1 MKKTLFIML
10 CIVYT
15 TIQAQI
21 TVTTITP
28 EFNGSGGLSLDSEG
42 NLFIA
47 DFGDFLGMADTDGIP
62 NNVLKLDPDLN
73 LTVFASDF
81 TGASGNDFDSEGVL
95 YQSDIRDSAIYK
107 IVDGA
112 RVFVTS
118 TGIVAP
124 VGIVFDDQDNFYVCN
139 CGNNTIRKVTPDG
152 TSTQFASGEIFSC
165 PNGIT
170 VDENNN
176 LYVSNFSNTNIVKIT
191 PDGTTSIIGNTVAG
205 NGHLDYDPN
214 TGNLYIASYSGHQIF
229 SLKLETLMMDDIVG
243 TGVRGNDDGDGETA
257 TFSTPNGIA
266 VSDNGEVL
274 FVNCAVLLDGAIIN
288 PQIIRKIQLPS
299 LSVEDASLIHNI
311 KTYPNPVENTFT
323 IEANLPVHISNIDI
337 KIVDILGSIIKEI
350 KDIPI
355 QNTQLNHPI
364 DISGMSA
371 GNYIYIISQNSE
383 QLYSGQLIKK

>member
-1 MKKTLFIML
+1 ML

-21 TVTTITP
+21 TVTTITS
-28 EFNGSGGLSLDSEG
+28 ELNGSGGLSLDIEG

-47 DFGDFLGMADTDGIP
+47 DFGDSLGMADTDGIP
-62 NNVLKLDPDLN
+62 NNILKLDTDYN
-73 LTVFASDF
+73 LTIFATGF
-81 TGASGNDFDSEGVL
+81 TGASGNDFDSEGTL

-118 TGIVAP
+118 TGIVSP
-124 VGIVFDDQDNFYVCN
+124 VGIVFDSDDNFYVCN

-152 TSTQFASGEIFSC
+152 TSTQFASGDIFAC

-170 VDENNN
+170 VDEENN

-191 PDGTTSIIGNTVAG
+191 PDGTTSTIGNTTEG
-205 NGHLDYDPN
+205 NGHLDYDQN
-214 TGNLYIASYSGHQIF
+214 TGNLYIASYSGHQIL
-229 SLKLETLMMDDIVG
+229 SLKLENQVMVVIAG

-274 FVNCAVLLDGAIIN
+274 YVNCAVLLDGAIIN

-299 LSVEDASLIHNI
+299 FSVEDTSLIQNI
-311 KTYPNPVENTFT
+311 KTYPNPVENTFI
-323 IEANLPVHISNIDI
+323 IEAELPIHISNINI
-337 KIVDILGSIIKEI
+337 KIVDILGNIVKEI
-350 KDIPI
+350 QDIPM
-355 QNTQLNHPI
+355 QNSQLRQSIN
-364 DISGMSA
+364 ISQFST